1 MAHRSRKLHVCFNI
15 STVQVIS
22 IPLSKQMINDSV
34 MNRSD
39 NAGFEAST
47 SRNKG
52 EEEEQRRKGTLR
64 FSFIHDSG
72 LFTYLFILSS
82 TNRILIFLCKRN
94 ITESNPLSLS
104 PALATASH
112 DKDCYSIPFLPSS
125 IVSKVI

>member
-1 MAHRSRKLHVCFNI
+1 MCFNI

-52 EEEEQRRKGTLR
+52 RKKKSREEQNREEQRG
-64 FSFIHDSG
+64 
-72 LFTYLFILSS
+72 
-82 TNRILIFLCKRN
+82 
-94 ITESNPLSLS
+94 E
-104 PALATASH
+104 
-112 DKDCYSIPFLPSS
+112 
-125 IVSKVI
+125 